1 MTTQQFNALTSLKGE
16 RKFENKIYDFTHFK
30 ELTNGINVVVYSKN
44 RVFTLLHSEIDQ
56 FINSLE
62 DVPEKPK
69 TEMVKS
75 VKTEVNTIVM
85 PSENIEL
92 KQILIDTL
100 RSLKETPTKEV
111 IGRAAAVVNVV
122 NSMINLQK
130 TEIQIYNI
138 QKRINGSR

>member
-1 MTTQQFNALTSLKGE
+1 
-16 RKFENKIYDFTHFK
+16 
-30 ELTNGINVVVYSKN
+30 
-44 RVFTLLHSEIDQ
+44 
-56 FINSLE
+56 
-62 DVPEKPK
+62 VPEKPK

-92 KQILIDTL
+92 KQILLDTL
-100 RSLKETPTKEV
+100 RSLKEMPTKEV

-122 NSMINLQK
+122 NSMINIQK

-138 QKRINGSR
+138 QKRINEKR